1 MSRAVH
7 VNRGFTLIEL
17 LVAVAIFAILAAF
30 AYGTLGRTL
39 ESAEFLTERTDRLEA
54 IQRTMRFLANDFR
67 QLAPR
72 PVREQLGD
80 VVAPALL
87 TDATS
92 EYAVQL
98 THGGW
103 SNPAGLPRGT
113 LQRVAWRLQDGELA
127 RFHWTVLDRTM
138 DNEPS
143 ARLLLDGVESIAFR
157 YLQDDGEW
165 TDEWPPRDRPGPLG
179 FSMRPRAVEIVLSTE
194 TEGVLTRLIEVAP

>member
-1 MSRAVH
+1 MSRTVH
-7 VNRGFTLIEL
+7 GDRGFTLVEL

-54 IQRTMRFLANDFR
+54 IQRTMRFLARDFQ

-80 VVAPALL
+80 VVAPALV
-87 TDATS
+87 TDTTS

-113 LQRVAWRLQDGELA
+113 LQRVAWRLQEGELL

-143 ARLLLDGVESIAFR
+143 ARLLLDGVESIGFR
-157 YLQDDGEW
+157 YLQEDGEW
-165 TDEWPPRDRPGPLG
+165 TDEWPPRNRPGPLG
-179 FSMRPRAVEIVLSTE
+179 LSLRPRAVEIVLATE

>member
-1 MSRAVH
+1 MSRAAQKK
-7 VNRGFTLIEL
+7 RGFTLIEL

-39 ESAEFLTERTDRLEA
+39 ETAEFLTARTDRLEA
-54 IQRTMRFLANDFR
+54 LQRTMRFLARDFQ

-80 VVAPALL
+80 VVAPALV

-113 LQRVAWRLQDGELA
+113 LQRVAWRLRDGELA

-165 TDEWPPRDRPGPLG
+165 TDAWPPVNRPGPLG
-179 FSMRPRAVEIVLSTE
+179 LSMRPRAVEIVLSTE